1 MVCIPVFLAV
11 QIIGNLVVLNLF
23 LALLLS
29 SFSADNL
36 ANDDDAEP
44 NSIQLSQE
52 RMKRLGA
59 WIMQKFKAYKSNV
72 AKKEI
77 GSTPAEGD
85 CHPSAATAQRSAIMS
100 GTDSVGGNN
109 GGNGLDTKKI
119 DERNGTI
126 SIPMTGTDSRN
137 DQIFAND
144 GVFNDEPNTQVGSIC
159 FTKVRPILLDLPQ
172 ANLRTLL

>member
-59 WIMQKFKAYKSNV
+59 WLKRKLKSYKSNKS
-72 AKKEI
+72 ANDLDN
-77 GSTPAEGD
+77 TPAMID
-85 CHPSAATAQRSAIMS
+85 T
-100 GTDSVGGNN
+100 VGGESP
-109 GGNGLDTKKI
+109 GISSGNGMGIK
-119 DERNGTI
+119 DERNGNI
-126 SIPMTGTDSRN
+126 AIPMTGTDSRDDRLFVN
-137 DQIFAND
+137 E
-144 GVFNDEPNTQVGSIC
+144 GVFDEPNTQV
-159 FTKVRPILLDLPQ
+159 
-172 ANLRTLL
+172 TLTVTFINKLKL

>member
-36 ANDDDAEP
+36 ANDEDSEP

-59 WIMQKFKAYKSNV
+59 WFKQKIKTYLSNR
-72 AKKEI
+72 AKDPPA
-77 GSTPAEGD
+77 TPAEDPVLAIGD
-85 CHPSAATAQRSAIMS
+85 GKNRDDCN
-100 GTDSVGGNN
+100 GN
-109 GGNGLDTKKI
+109 
-119 DERNGTI
+119 I
-126 SIPMTGTDSRN
+126 SIPINDQPVNDSRN
-137 DQIFAND
+137 DHAYVIPDTYVND
-144 GVFNDEPNTQVGSIC
+144 GLCSDDLNSSVRINPIIPSYTQFFLNS
-159 FTKVRPILLDLPQ
+159 KILSSLFSTERQLS
-172 ANLRTLL
+172 TH

>member
-36 ANDDDAEP
+36 ANDEDSEP

-59 WIMQKFKAYKSNV
+59 WFKQKIKSYLSNR
-72 AKKEI
+72 AKDPPA
-77 GSTPAEGD
+77 TPAEDQSVLAIGD
-85 CHPSAATAQRSAIMS
+85 GKNRDDCN
-100 GTDSVGGNN
+100 GN
-109 GGNGLDTKKI
+109 
-119 DERNGTI
+119 I
-126 SIPMTGTDSRN
+126 SIPINDQPVNDSRN
-137 DQIFAND
+137 DHAYVIPDTYVND
-144 GVFNDEPNTQVGSIC
+144 GLCSDDLNSS
-159 FTKVRPILLDLPQ
+159 VRTSLHPSY
-172 ANLRTLL
+172 TL